1 MKRRGV
7 ECLEADRRIRKRSG
21 VFASGAEDYET
32 EQSKVFGRGE
42 ERRIMERSA
51 AECLEAEQGRG

>member
-1 MKRRGV
+1 M
-7 ECLEADRRIRKRSG
+7 ECLEAERRIMKRRR
-21 VFASGAEDYET
+21 VFASGAEDNET